1 MVTVHSLTYQGLPIY
16 NPLYHLQNLMKA
28 FLKYSIVLLCL
39 SVVVCAIT
47 LRIYVLYDFIFV
59 CW

>member
-1 MVTVHSLTYQGLPIY
+1 MVTVHSLTYQGLPI
-16 NPLYHLQNLMKA
+16 NNTLYQLQNQMKTY
-28 FLKYSIVLLCL
+28 LKYSIVFLCL